1 MTRVLLA
8 LVLAAGLAAA
18 ANAAVVQFSVDGVP
32 VDGSVPIEVRAS
44 DVIMVDV
51 WITPDAPIENFWV
64 DIIATGPWDPLPVAA
79 AVGVA
84 PWANDD
90 FFAGWDP
97 GWGVYSIGGFSRVE
111 LWPGPGGVAVF
122 EVHIPDVPP
131 STILN
136 LEYDYVEVGAG
147 SANVLPLIL
156 HVTPEPATIGLLV
169 LGGLAAL
176 RRKFA

>member
-8 LVLAAGLAAA
+8 LVFAAGLTVA

-32 VDGSVPIEVRAS
+32 VDGSVPIEVVPS
-44 DVIMVDV
+44 QVIMVDV
-51 WITPDAPIENFWV
+51 WIVPDAPIENFWV
-64 DIIATGPWDPLPVAA
+64 DILPTGPWNPLIDAVALPI
-79 AVGVA
+79 GV
-84 PWANDD
+84 WANDD
-90 FFAGWDP
+90 YFAGWDP
-97 GWGVYSIGGFSRVE
+97 GYGVLSIGGFVRAE
-111 LWPGPGGVAVF
+111 PWAGVAEF
-122 EVHIPDVPP
+122 EVHIPDLPI

-147 SANVLPLIL
+147 GAQVLPLIL

-176 RRKFA
+176 RRRFA